1 MLTDVKKIG
10 DILMRMVFVITW
22 WCLCTAMEAV
32 ALLPWSADLA
42 VVLSLNFGAVFFGN

>member
-32 ALLPWSADLA
+32 ALLPWSADL
-42 VVLSLNFGAVFFGN
+42 VVVFKLRGGLLR